1 MIPLSRHR
9 FSMDQFQE
17 MARTGILA
25 DNARIELIDGD
36 LIDMAPIGSRHGS
49 AVALLTRTFV
59 RQGGDVVVW
68 VQSAIGLSASNAPQ
82 PDVAILA
89 PQARAYRDALPGAGD
104 ILLVIEVVESSLG
117 YDRLVKAGLYA
128 RHGIREY
135 WLVNL
140 PEQVLEIHHTPEKG
154 AFRSVSTLGRS
165 DTAVPRALPHM
176 RIPLDPLFGD

>member
-17 MARTGILA
+17 MARAGILA
-25 DNARIELIDGD
+25 DNARVELIDGD

-68 VQSAIGLSASNAPQ
+68 AQSAIGLSPSSAPQ
-82 PDVAILA
+82 PDIAILT

-104 ILLVIEVVESSLG
+104 ILLVIEVAESSLG
-117 YDRLVKAGLYA
+117 YDRLVKGALYA

-140 PEQVLEIHHTPEKG
+140 PDRALEVHHTPEMG
-154 AFRSVSTLGRS
+154 VFRSVSTLGRS
-165 DTAVPRALPHM
+165 DSAVPRALPRV
-176 RIPLDPLFGD
+176 RIPLDLLSGD